1 MGHNIPHNHIPVKNT
16 YSLAAFEF
24 QIRSAHTK
32 RMETVKRLRKA
43 RGWNQTMLAEAAG
56 VEQSTISKIESGW
69 DGVTLRV
76 LNYVAE
82 ALEVPTYTL
91 LQDNR
96 SDSEA
101 KLLQVFRSLPEDRRN
116 GWLDMAQA
124 VVAVRQEDD
133 Q

>member
-1 MGHNIPHNHIPVKNT
+1 MGHNIPHIHIPVKNT
-16 YSLAAFEF
+16 YSQAAFENPLC
-24 QIRSAHTK
+24 SVHTNG
-32 RMETVKRLRKA
+32 MQTLKRLRKA
-43 RGWNQTMLAEAAG
+43 KGWNQTMLAEAAG

-76 LNYVAE
+76 LNYIAQ

-91 LQDNR
+91 LQDDR
-96 SDSEA
+96 SEAEA
-101 KLLQVFRSLPEDRRN
+101 KLLQVFRNLPEDRRS

-124 VVAVRQEDD
+124 VLAAPQEDD